1 MQNRI
6 IRQQITFNVIRLLNK
21 YCFAAVLFLKKLTT
35 NSNYESCLRSLHMV
49 GIFVAVSGTTACA

>member
-35 NSNYESCLRSLHMV
+35 NSN
-49 GIFVAVSGTTACA
+49 